1 MISLPNIDYGLSPNP
16 TFQNRISIIDEL
28 VPSAAMT
35 MLSLAT
41 AIVRFLDK
49 LGSGI
54 TLFGFST
61 EYLPKARPRKD
72 TNGHLWPRYFYTRGR
87 TIDAMG
93 AGRVAAVPLPA
104 AGLPEDSL
112 FSRSYAK
119 YLGFEA
125 VCLGLRRVDWI
136 GR

>member
-1 MISLPNIDYGLSPNP
+1 MISLPHIDYGLSPNP
-16 TFQNRISIIDEL
+16 TFQNRVSITDEL

-35 MLSLAT
+35 MQSLAT

-49 LGSGI
+49 LGSGM
-54 TLFGFST
+54 TLFGFSA
-61 EYLPKARPRKD
+61 EYMPIARPRKD

-104 AGLPEDSL
+104 CTLPEGSL
-112 FSRSYAK
+112 FSRSYVK
-119 YLGFEA
+119 
-125 VCLGLRRVDWI
+125 
-136 GR
+136 

>member
-16 TFQNRISIIDEL
+16 TFWNRVTLPDEL

-35 MLSLAT
+35 MQSLAT

-54 TLFGFST
+54 TLFGFSA
-61 EYLPKARPRKD
+61 EYMPTARPRED
-72 TNGHLWPRYFYTRGR
+72 TNGYLWPRYFYTRGR

-104 AGLPEDSL
+104 CGLPECSV
-112 FSRSYAK
+112 FSRSYVK
-119 YLGFEA
+119 
-125 VCLGLRRVDWI
+125 
-136 GR
+136 